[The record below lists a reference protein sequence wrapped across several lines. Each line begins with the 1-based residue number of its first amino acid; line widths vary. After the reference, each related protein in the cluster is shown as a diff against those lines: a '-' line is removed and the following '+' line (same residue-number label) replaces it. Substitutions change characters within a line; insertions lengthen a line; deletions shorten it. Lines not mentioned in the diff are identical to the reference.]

1 MKKIILIL
9 ITLFLTTG
17 CFNYLSLNDIAVVS
31 LAHIDYQDNKYILTV
46 EIRENEKD
54 NPNASSIYTNQGE
67 SLDNAFENIGLTL
80 NKFLY
85 LVDVDT
91 IILTENILNQKLETT
106 LDYITRENNIGNNF
120 NILVSND
127 DIKDITKIIKDKN
140 KIIKDKN
147 KIVGAYLKDTIN
159 NDYNNTID
167 IKYNKFIKTYLSEY
181 KDMILPYGKIE
192 NKEFII
198 NSAIIFNNN
207 QDSII
212 INNDYIKIYNL
223 LNNIIKYS
231 LFKINYNEGNLIYR
245 VKNVN
250 TEYKYENNNI
260 NITINIKGNFNEIDN
275 INLNKDNIEELIS
288 LTKDSIYN
296 ETSSFL
302 NILKNNNID
311 VLGFKKIIY
320 NSTKT
325 KLDSIKELNY
335 NLDVKV
341 ILDRE
346 EITFENIGAKKNEI

>member
-67 SLDNAFENIGLTL
+67 SLDNAFENISLTL

-91 IILTENILNQKLETT
+91 IIITENVLNQKLETV

-127 DIKDITKIIKDKN
+127 DIKEITKL
-140 KIIKDKN
+140 IKDKN
-147 KIVGAYLKDTIN
+147 KIVGAYLKDTIT

-167 IKYNKFIKTYLSEY
+167 IKYNKFIKSYLSEY
-181 KDMILPYGKIE
+181 KDMILPFGKII
-192 NKEFII
+192 NDEFTI
-198 NSAIIFNNN
+198 NDAIIFNNN
-207 QDSII
+207 KDYII
-212 INNDYIKIYNL
+212 INNDYVKIYNL
-223 LNNIIKYS
+223 LNNITNYS
-231 LFKINYNEGNLIYR
+231 LFKINYNEGRLIYR

-325 KLDSIKELNY
+325 KLSSIKKLNY

-341 ILDRE
+341 TLDRE

>member
-31 LAHIDYQDNKYILTV
+31 LVHIDYQDNKYILTV

-54 NPNASSIYTNQGE
+54 NPNASSIYTNQGIT
-67 SLDNAFENIGLTL
+67 LDNAFENIGLTL

-127 DIKDITKIIKDKN
+127 NTKDITKL
-140 KIIKDKN
+140 IKDKN
-147 KIVGAYLKDTIN
+147 KIVGAYLKDTIT

-167 IKYNKFIKTYLSEY
+167 IKYNKFIKTYLNEY
-181 KDMILPYGKIE
+181 KDMILPFGKIT
-192 NKEFII
+192 NDEFTI
-198 NSAIIFNNN
+198 NDAIIFNNN
-207 QDSII
+207 KDSTI

-223 LNNIIKYS
+223 LNNITNYS
-231 LFKINYNEGNLIYR
+231 LFKINYNDGSLIYR

-296 ETSSFL
+296 ETTTFL

-325 KLDSIKELNY
+325 KLDSIKKLNY
-335 NLDVKV
+335 NLDIKV
-341 ILDRE
+341 TLDRE

>member
-31 LAHIDYQDNKYILTV
+31 LVHIDYQDNNYILTV

-67 SLDNAFENIGLTL
+67 SLDNTFENIGLTL

-91 IILTENILNQKLETT
+91 IILTENVLNQKLETV

-120 NILVSND
+120 NILISND
-127 DIKDITKIIKDKN
+127 DIKDITKL
-140 KIIKDKN
+140 IKDKN
-147 KIVGAYLKDTIN
+147 KIVGAYLKDNIT
-159 NDYNNTID
+159 NDYNNTVD
-167 IKYNKFIKTYLSEY
+167 IKYNKFIKTYLNDY
-181 KDMILPYGKIE
+181 KDMILPFGKII
-192 NKEFII
+192 NNEFTI
-198 NSAIIFNNN
+198 NDAIIFNKNK
-207 QDSII
+207 DSTI

-223 LNNIIKYS
+223 LNNIIKFS
-231 LFKINYNEGNLIYR
+231 VFKINFNEGNLIYR

-250 TEYKYENNNI
+250 TKYKYENNNI
-260 NITINIKGNFNEIDN
+260 NITMNLTGNFNEIDN
-275 INLNKDNIEELIS
+275 INLNKDNIKELIF

-296 ETSSFL
+296 ETTSFL

-311 VLGFKKIIY
+311 ILGFKKIIY
-320 NSTKT
+320 NNNKN
-325 KLDSIKELNY
+325 KLDSIKDLNY
-335 NLDVKV
+335 NLDIKIV
-341 ILDRE
+341 LDRE
-346 EITFENIGAKKNEI
+346 EITFENIGVKKNEI

>member
-1 MKKIILIL
+1 MKKIFLIL

-31 LAHIDYQDNKYILTV
+31 LVHIDYQDNNYIITV

-54 NPNASSIYTNQGE
+54 NPNASSIYTNQGIT
-67 SLDNAFENIGLTL
+67 LDNTFENIGLTL

-91 IILTENILNQKLETT
+91 IILTENVLNQKLETT
-106 LDYITRENNIGNNF
+106 LDFVTRENYIGNNF

-127 DIKDITKIIKDKN
+127 DIKDITKLIKV
-140 KIIKDKN
+140 KN
-147 KIVGAYLKDTIN
+147 KIVGAYIKDAIT

-167 IKYNKFIKTYLSEY
+167 IKYNKFIKNYLNEY
-181 KDMILPYGKIE
+181 KDMILPFGKIE
-192 NKEFII
+192 NNEFTI
-198 NSAIIFNNN
+198 NDAIIFNHNK
-207 QDSII
+207 DSVI

-223 LNNIIKYS
+223 LNNTTKYS
-231 LFKINYNEGNLIYR
+231 LFKTNFNGGSLIYR
-245 VKNVN
+245 IKDVN
-250 TEYKYENNNI
+250 TKCKYENNNI
-260 NITINIKGNFNEIDN
+260 NITIDIKGNFNEIDN
-275 INLNKDNIEELIS
+275 INLSKDNIKELIT
-288 LTKDSIYN
+288 LTKDSVYN
-296 ETSSFL
+296 ETTSFL
-302 NILKNNNID
+302 NILKSNNID

-320 NSTKT
+320 NKTKN

-346 EITFENIGAKKNEI
+346 EITFENVGAKKNEI